1 MIFVALSVNCIIV
14 HDDEP
19 GQEASEE
26 QPEEHSP
33 QAEALTYLRIGDK
46 IVPVR
51 QVQRRYP
58 EEMGIL
64 KSRRDTPY
72 RIKRRPRPKPKP
84 KHIRR
89 PMKPKPKY
97 GPPNVNYKPLTHYN
111 PHVMN
116 DFYRD
121 TFDKDG
127 QTRLEYQSNGPPI
140 SFPSKT
146 YGEPPMI
153 PILNSN
159 PHTSGTFGSMYN
171 QLSFKPSL
179 TRPSAQFNIGEPSP
193 SKYQSS
199 SGKYAEPASNDY
211 NWNKIPLESNFGQD
225 LYKTSISSYD
235 VPTYDSD
242 NIPSRNLFEPAP
254 SQPPK
259 LPSHY
264 EQQDFR
270 TPTRTHN
277 SFSDKPNSNTFNFDD
292 FTPNTLQKTTL
303 NDVSESQRVQV
314 KSKNKNPSQKLQT
327 ASQINFDE
335 LEKELRQ
342 GFPLNS
348 DIDDDDLTH
357 IFSPAKRRTTQGMYI
372 YINEIGFMMNI

>member
-1 MIFVALSVNCIIV
+1 MIFVALNVNCIIV
-14 HDDEP
+14 HDEDP
-19 GQEASEE
+19 ANTASEE

-33 QAEALTYLRIGDK
+33 QAEAFTYLRIGDK

-51 QVQRRYP
+51 QVPRRYP
-58 EEMGIL
+58 DDLGML
-64 KSRRDTPY
+64 QARRDTPY

-89 PMKPKPKY
+89 PPKPKTKY
-97 GPPNVNYKPLTHYN
+97 GPPNVNYKPISHYSPN
-111 PHVMN
+111 IVN

-153 PILNSN
+153 PILNNN
-159 PHTSGTFGSMYN
+159 PHSSLFGSMYN
-171 QLSFKPSL
+171 HLSFKPSL
-179 TRPSAQFNIGEPSP
+179 TRPSAQYNIGEPSTV
-193 SKYQSS
+193 KQKTN
-199 SGKYAEPASNDY
+199 SGKYAEPASATNDY
-211 NWNKIPLESNFGQD
+211 NWNKIPLDNFGQD

-235 VPTYDSD
+235 VPTYDPD
-242 NIPSRNLFEPAP
+242 NVPNRNLFEPAP
-254 SQPPK
+254 SDPPK

-270 TPTRTHN
+270 TPTRSHN
-277 SFSDKPNSNTFNFDD
+277 SFSEKPNSNTFNFDD
-292 FTPNTLQKTTL
+292 FTSNTFQKTTL

-327 ASQINFDE
+327 SSQYNFDE
-335 LEKELRQ
+335 LERELRA

-357 IFSPAKRRTTQGMYI
+357 VFSPVRKRTTQGTLKL
-372 YINEIGFMMNI
+372 F